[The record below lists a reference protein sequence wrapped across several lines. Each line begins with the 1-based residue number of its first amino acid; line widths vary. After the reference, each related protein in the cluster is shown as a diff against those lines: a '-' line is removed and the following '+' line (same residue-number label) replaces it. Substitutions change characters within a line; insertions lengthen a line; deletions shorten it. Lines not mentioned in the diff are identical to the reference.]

1 MRITLENYRSSPQ
14 LRLSLEHAARRE
26 RARALGRLFAN
37 ILSRSKE
44 GHAAGSHFARQG

>member
-1 MRITLENYRSSPQ
+1 MRITLDEYRNNPQ
-14 LRLSLEHAARRE
+14 LRLALELAARRE